1 MSADTA
7 TIQQACSTADTDRRS
22 RSIILKTPAAGM
34 IWFCGWL
41 FTIGVAGLGFWKS
54 VLALVAWPY
63 FLGVLAR

>member
-1 MSADTA
+1 MSVDSAAISQCGPGADL
-7 TIQQACSTADTDRRS
+7 DRRP
-22 RSIILKTPAAGM
+22 RSVILKTPAAGM

-63 FLGVLAR
+63 FLGVLAS